1 MMDWTHDFFI
11 NKGQLWLM
19 VMKDRWQYGKRDANW
34 VAKILKKFD
43 LHRGKV
49 LELGCGNGRVCIPLA
64 KKGYEVTGVDIS
76 PMYIEDARKMA
87 KRNKVIARFLVG
99 DIREIDKLLE
109 GEQFDAII
117 SIWTTIGYY
126 DKATD
131 EEIFTKVSQLCKKGG
146 LLMVLATQSKEK
158 LSKIFWPTY
167 YEETQQFV
175 ILHQAKFDHI
185 RSIHEDR
192 WLFYRKEGRDLKFV
206 DALELKLRIYSQQEL
221 IDMVERVGFELIE
234 AYDKLW
240 GLTPVTPESGINMV
254 FRKVRG

>member
-1 MMDWTHDFFI
+1 
-11 NKGQLWLM
+11 M

-109 GEQFDAII
+109 GEHSMQSSAYGRRSDI
-117 SIWTTIGYY
+117 TIR
-126 DKATD
+126 
-131 EEIFTKVSQLCKKGG
+131 LR
-146 LLMVLATQSKEK
+146 MR
-158 LSKIFWPTY
+158 
-167 YEETQQFV
+167 
-175 ILHQAKFDHI
+175 
-185 RSIHEDR
+185 RSSPKCR
-192 WLFYRKEGRDLKFV
+192 NYVK
-206 DALELKLRIYSQQEL
+206 
-221 IDMVERVGFELIE
+221 RV
-234 AYDKLW
+234 AC
-240 GLTPVTPESGINMV
+240 
-254 FRKVRG
+254 